1 MVVFSGPYN
10 VLAVARDFNARNP
23 ALPGGDSDPSDDSPA
38 TTAKRELYEETGI
51 QAIELR
57 CMDEWIGERG
67 QPVYAFFVPVWK
79 GVRLRTS
86 SEGKPFWTR
95 PPRLLSKTAQYR
107 AYAEHLLTKLGRLKV
122 GERRP
127 QEVASPQARRAG

>member
-1 MVVFSGPYN
+1 VVVFSGPYN
-10 VLAVARDFNARNP
+10 VLAVARNFNARDP
-23 ALPGGDSDPSDDSPA
+23 ALPGGDSISSDTSPA
-38 TTAKRELYEETGI
+38 DTAKRELYEETGI
-51 QAIELR
+51 RAVELR

-95 PPRLLSKTAQYR
+95 PQRLIAKTAQFH
-107 AYAEHLLTKLGRLKV
+107 AYAEHLLGKLGRLNL
-122 GERRP
+122 GEPRSEAA
-127 QEVASPQARRAG
+127 Q